1 MIARVRFTKSEIA
14 QRKTAQATLEAPDA
28 SSTAKYHAR
37 LLLKQTEED
46 ARARAERIER
56 PPAPKPTPTFS
67 RYSAPNPKAEKF
79 LAEVDAFLARQEA
92 EALGA
97 SIEAPQTEVEAAES
111 PDLTPRA
118 PHPTE
123 DQVCDFCLIPRQ
135 WCHHGAAQSDEE
147 NSNERTDERI

>member
-1 MIARVRFTKSEIA
+1 MIARIRFTKSEIA
-14 QRKTAQATLEAPDA
+14 QRKTARATLEAADA
-28 SSTAKYHAR
+28 SATAKYHAR

-46 ARARAERIER
+46 ARARAEKIAQPVKPQ
-56 PPAPKPTPTFS
+56 PPLTYHRVP
-67 RYSAPNPKAEKF
+67 RPNPAAERF
-79 LAEVDAFLARQEA
+79 LAEVGAFLARQEA

-135 WCHHGAAQSDEE
+135 WCHHGAAQPEERSDE
-147 NSNERTDERI
+147 